1 MQRGSETSFMWLRDK
16 LPEDVSTFR
25 QIIYGYDTSLTGNES
40 FQVIDDLATSFIAK
54 LRSIGRASTTA
65 KPLIY
70 FAHSLGG
77 IILKHA
83 LVTLAGSCGGGERL
97 MLEKTRSIFFFGV
110 PHLGME
116 MSHLLVIA
124 QGQSSEPLVR
134 ALSHEDLS
142 LARLDDQF
150 HGIAMFSKVEVI
162 SVYETKLSRAAQVG
176 NVLHLILKI

>member
-1 MQRGSETSFMWLRDK
+1 MWLRDK
-16 LPEDVSTFR
+16 LPEDVLSFR
-25 QIIYGYDTSLTGNES
+25 QIIYGYDTSLTGNDS
-40 FQVIDDLATSFIAK
+40 FQVIEDLAISFIEK
-54 LRSIGRASTTA
+54 LRSIGRASPAA

-77 IILKHA
+77 IILKYA
-83 LVTLAGSCGGGERL
+83 LVTLAGSCGVERL

-116 MSHLLVIA
+116 MSHLLEIA
-124 QGQSSEPLVR
+124 QGQPNEPLVR
-134 ALSHEDLS
+134 ALSHEDS
-142 LARLDDQF
+142 NLARLDDQF

-176 NVLHLILKI
+176 NASYFILKF

>member
-1 MQRGSETSFMWLRDK
+1 MWLRDK
-16 LPEDVSTFR
+16 LPGDVSTFR
-25 QIIYGYDTSLTGNES
+25 QIIYGYDTSVTGNES

-83 LVTLAGSCGGGERL
+83 LVTLAGSCGDERL

-116 MSHLLVIA
+116 MSPLLVIA
-124 QGQSSEPLVR
+124 EGQPSEPLVR
-134 ALSHEDLS
+134 ALSHEDHS

-162 SVYETKLSRAAQVG
+162 SLYETKLSRAAKVG
-176 NVLHLILKI
+176 NALRFIPKI